1 MKFDEN
7 GKRIRD
13 VGSDNRK
20 PEYDPEWD
28 SVRIGLVGSSKAGT
42 KGFEEVSKQVEYWMD
57 ITQQANQDIEF
68 ASGGGVGIDST
79 ARSVCKKFE
88 VDFKEFKP
96 DGYGWEANKKRNLQ
110 IADYCDKVISFA
122 LPYGTTID
130 TKTGEPI
137 PKCYHCAKA
146 GKDDNHEKTAGCYTG
161 KACGAYEVVIL

>member
-7 GKRIRD
+7 GKRI
-13 VGSDNRK
+13 VHGNSTVA
-20 PEYDPEWD
+20 EYDPEWD
-28 SVRIGLVGSSKAGT
+28 SVTIGLVGSSKAGAR
-42 KGFEEVSKQVEYWMD
+42 GFGKISEVVEYWMD
-57 ITQQANQDIEF
+57 LTQQANQDIEF
-68 ASGGGVGIDST
+68 ASGGGAGIDST
-79 ARSVCKKFE
+79 ARAVCEKFE

-130 TKTGEPI
+130 TKTSEPI
-137 PKCYHCAKA
+137 PKCYHCEKA